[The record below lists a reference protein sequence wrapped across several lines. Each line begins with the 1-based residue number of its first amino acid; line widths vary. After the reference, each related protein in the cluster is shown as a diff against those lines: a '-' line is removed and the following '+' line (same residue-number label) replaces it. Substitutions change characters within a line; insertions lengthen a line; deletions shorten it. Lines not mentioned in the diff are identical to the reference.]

1 MERDK
6 LICML
11 IGYYVAKM
19 QNINEY
25 DMQILIDQNL
35 VRANYL
41 PLNDQDKELIQ
52 ELIDESSWFVI
63 SKGVNRETRRTN

>member
-1 MERDK
+1 
-6 LICML
+6 ML